1 MHVYDFAAR
10 VRRHQGLGRHPYVEQ
25 LLDVLVGK
33 TSLTRSGF
41 PFISDA
47 TFLGFVRRVPHL
59 FLDGLAVLR
68 WAEGVAPLVAEIEDE
83 ETRLSVERALKVLRT
98 MVQTAAVTAP
108 TDLWLLRH
116 VLSEHRRLGI
126 LDDLSA
132 GRIVDPD
139 VYPRDRDPQAAGLD
153 SRQLKI
159 DLHFLHARGWVDYQ
173 APCFMASPSSEVD
186 AATARVEPLPGP
198 WRIDWIERLQPV
210 LAGRQTADGDI
221 RAWLATGGHGSVGRV
236 PRPRIAWIP
245 TLEEIELGYRLV
257 PLVLSLRTLNMT
269 DGLRRGVDLR
279 EHVPGLF
286 EEAET
291 LLRRAGL
298 LEPASG
304 DGAGPTV
311 TELGERV
318 FQRGP
323 GPFGIIYT
331 YHPYLNRL
339 DRLLRGAADT
349 SWVRRAANVAAS
361 QDANAKTF
369 RLANKALD
377 TFCADTGW
385 SFEVFVEHAVG
396 KGEATRQRF
405 AQDGDARIRYVG
417 ADLEDAAIDEAER
430 EREKGLLPAGM
441 RFIRQADIGRPGK
454 VVDALRELGLPTE
467 RAVMIVGNGF
477 HEIREQTN
485 EKMTEALR
493 GYAAAGMVLIFTEET
508 GLTDRDLRA
517 TAWNT
522 YHAGFRWVH
531 ETSGQGLRPS
541 WDQELGR
548 SLWSWRKCAEQ
559 AGYRVLDRYTRGT
572 RRIFPIPR
580 PNRENPAISV
590 TYFCVPEPLA
600 RKLGLPDEPSDAG

>member
-1 MHVYDFAAR
+1 MHKTQFADR
-10 VRRHQGLGRHPYVEQ
+10 VRRDPELGRHPYAAQ
-25 LLDVLVGK
+25 LLDVLLGE

-41 PFISDA
+41 PYISDA

-59 FLDGLAVLR
+59 FVDGLRILR
-68 WAEGVAPLVAEIEDE
+68 WGAGVAPLVAQIPDE
-83 ETRLSVERALKVLRT
+83 ETRVSVERALKVLRT
-98 MVQTAAVTAP
+98 MVRTAAVTAP
-108 TDLWLLRH
+108 TDLWLLRN
-116 VLSEHRRLGI
+116 VLSEHRRVGI
-126 LDDLSA
+126 LDDLLA
-132 GRIVDPD
+132 GHVLDPD
-139 VYPRDRDPQAAGLD
+139 AYAQGEDGRAPLNR
-153 SRQLKI
+153 RQLKI
-159 DLHFLHARGWVDYQ
+159 DLHFLYARGWIDYQ
-173 APCFMASPSSEVD
+173 APCFTASPLTEVGA
-186 AATARVEPLPGP
+186 AATRVEALPEP
-198 WRIDWIERLQPV
+198 WRLDWIERLRPV
-210 LAGRQTADGDI
+210 LRGDGPADGEM
-221 RAWLATGGHGSVGRV
+221 RAWLATGGHGAVGRV
-236 PRPRIAWIP
+236 PRAGIAWIP

-257 PLVLSLRTLNMT
+257 PLVLALRTLDFT
-269 DGLRRGVDLR
+269 ARLRRAVDIYDV
-279 EHVPGLF
+279 VPGLF
-286 EEAET
+286 GEAET

-298 LEPASG
+298 LEPDPGS
-304 DGAGPTV
+304 PPLV
-311 TELGERV
+311 TRLGERV

-339 DRLLRGAADT
+339 DGLLRGDSDT

-377 TFCADTGW
+377 AFCADTGW

-405 AQDGDARIRYVG
+405 AQDGDEAIRYVG

-430 EREKGLLPAGM
+430 EREKGLLPKDM
-441 RFIRQADIGRPGK
+441 SFIRQADIGRPEK
-454 VVDALRELGLPTE
+454 VVDGLRELDLPTDK
-467 RAVMIVGNGF
+467 AVMIVGNGF

-485 EKMTEALR
+485 EKMTGALR
-493 GYAAAGMVLIFTEET
+493 GYAEAGMVLIFTEET
-508 GLTDRDLRA
+508 GLADEDLRA

-548 SLWSWRKCAEQ
+548 SLWSWRTCAEQ
-559 AGYRVLDRYTRGT
+559 AGYRILDRYTRGT

-580 PNRENPAISV
+580 PERDNPAISV
-590 TYFCVPEPLA
+590 TYFCVPETLA
-600 RKLGLPDEPSDAG
+600 QTLQLGADAD